1 MEYRVVRSDDHLA
14 HYGVLGM
21 KWGVRHDKRK
31 ANRQAK
37 KAAKKQKKID
47 DTFRKNVNKNWHK
60 SYNTASNKMNSE
72 VLPRINAKYDGKDLG
87 FDGHTY
93 TSKHGKK
100 YVNEIK
106 SEWKSVYSK
115 QLLSDFGTT
124 STIGKKWVDDAPLM
138 KMYDEY
144 LDD

>member
-1 MEYRVVRSDDHLA
+1 METYYIIRADDHLA
-14 HYGVLGM
+14 HHGVKGM

-47 DTFRKNVNKNWHK
+47 DTFRKNVNKNWYK

-72 VLPRINAKYDGKDLG
+72 VIPRINAKYDGKDLG
-87 FDGHTY
+87 FDGYTY
-93 TSKHGKK
+93 TSEYGKK
-100 YVNEIK
+100 YINEIK
-106 SEWKSVYSK
+106 SEWESVYSK

-124 STIGKKWVDDAPLM
+124 STIGKKWVDDAPFM
-138 KMYDEY
+138 KMYD
-144 LDD
+144 D